1 MALREWFSCNQMKAN
16 PDKCQALA
24 IGKKSMGTNIA
35 FELAGNK
42 IRCEN
47 EAKLLGVIIDFEFK
61 FNSHI
66 SNIC

>member
-1 MALREWFSCNQMKAN
+1 MKAN

-24 IGKKSMGTNIA
+24 IGKKSMDTNIA

-47 EAKLLGVIIDFEFK
+47 EAKLLGVIIDFELK
-61 FNSHI
+61 FNLKSFHMYYY
-66 SNIC
+66 NHYK